1 MIEQLVVEHGRLVA
15 FASDVTTSSANR
27 LEQRVSCTAQATLD
41 ERGVVSAID
50 VLMGMGWL
58 APRRVDE
65 WRQGRVAYL
74 EAAVQA
80 SPAKVSSA
88 LRLFRRWAL
97 HAGLQPSETAYIART
112 RAREILRFSASGD
125 ADVDVERRYRTHW
138 VSAELSEHKRA
149 RLAERQSRPP
159 DLVVISPVKDWTC
172 RNCGGSGDL
181 LIMEGPGPLCMTCAD
196 LDHLVLLPSG
206 SAALTRRA
214 KAHSGLSAVVVRFSR
229 SRGRYERQGIL
240 VGEDA
245 LARAERECLADAEAR
260 ERRRERD
267 EERRAREDLQLQARL
282 ADEIATTFP
291 RCPARRARAI
301 ARHAARRG
309 SGRIGRTAA
318 ARALDHD
325 AIELAV
331 TAAVRHEDTA
341 YDELLM
347 SGIDR
352 AEARDRVRDEVARVL
367 DAWRQP

>member
-1 MIEQLVVEHGRLVA
+1 MIEQLVVEHERLVA
-15 FASDVTTSSANR
+15 FASDVTPSSADR
-27 LEQRVSCTAQATLD
+27 LEQRVARTAQATLD
-41 ERGVVSAID
+41 ERGFVSAID

-58 APRRVDE
+58 APRHVDE

-80 SPAKVSSA
+80 SPGKVSSA

-97 HAGLQPSETAYIART
+97 RAGLQPSETNYVART
-112 RAREILRFSASGD
+112 RVRETLRFSESGD
-125 ADVDVERRYRTHW
+125 GDIERGYRTHW

-159 DLVVISPVKDWTC
+159 DLVVISPVRDWTC
-172 RNCGGSGDL
+172 RNCDGSGDL

-196 LDHLVLLPSG
+196 LDHLVYLPSG

-214 KAHSGLSAVVVRFSR
+214 KGHSGLSAVVVRFSR

-240 VGEDA
+240 VEDDA
-245 LARAERECLADAEAR
+245 LARAESECLADAEAR

-267 EERRAREDLQLQARL
+267 EDRRARDDLQLQARL

-291 RCPARRARAI
+291 GCPAQRARAI
-301 ARHAARRG
+301 ARHAATRG

-318 ARALDHD
+318 ARALGHHT
-325 AIELAV
+325 IELAV

-347 SGIDR
+347 SGTDR
-352 AEARDRVRDEVARVL
+352 AEARDRVRDDVARVL
-367 DAWRQP
+367 DARRQP